1 MQARLILVY
10 IPQFLDASQAY
21 QAFIV
26 HHVVFQ
32 LPEQVTAASDKTCLL
47 STHLEKTYNLFQ
59 SRGLDKLKRS
69 HTTPF
74 LWIAGSWLLPFP
86 LP

>member
-10 IPQFLDASQAY
+10 IPQFLDVSQAD

-26 HHVVFQ
+26 HHIVFQ
-32 LPEQVTAASDKTCLL
+32 LPEQVTAASDKTRLL
-47 STHLEKTYNLFQ
+47 SINLEKTYNLFQ
-59 SRGLDKLKRS
+59 SRGLDELKRS

-74 LWIAGSWLLPFP
+74 LWIAGS
-86 LP
+86 